1 MSPPALRCRV
11 LLVTDVTAITMDA
24 DRRVVADAAIAIDG
38 ARIVAV
44 GKAGDLAAR
53 HPDAERLPGHGM
65 IAVPGL
71 IDAHAHAD
79 QSLLRGRT
87 DDLPWIPF
95 LAEWID
101 PYLTR
106 RDPEVAV
113 AAYRLTMLEM
123 IRSGTT
129 TFVSP
134 NVDPRDD
141 LAALVGA
148 IDAMGVRA
156 VLARWVDSPAA
167 LDEAAAAVESW
178 DGAVDGRVRVRF
190 GLDIPRLPGD
200 RYRPDLY
207 PRAAD
212 VARRLGSGLVSHF
225 CSETE
230 DWTYYEDR
238 FGLRPTQWAEEQ
250 GILGP
255 STLLINGCW
264 LTAVEARVLADTRT
278 PVVASPTA
286 TMKMASG
293 VTPVRDLRDAG
304 VTVALGTDG
313 AANNN
318 CFDIVRE
325 MKAAC
330 LAQNSARRRA
340 ATLTAEDAL
349 EMATIEG
356 ATAVG
361 QRDEIG
367 SLEPGKRA
375 DVVLVDLTRAHTWP
389 VADPVSNLVYA
400 AHGGNVDTV
409 IVDGRV
415 LLRGGS
421 LTGLDEAA
429 ILREAADAARRVAG
443 LLPERPRRWPLV

>member
-1 MSPPALRCRV
+1 MAAVRCRV
-11 LLVTDVTAITMDA
+11 LLVTDVTAVTMDT
-24 DRRVVADAAIAIDG
+24 DRRVISDAALAVDG
-38 ARIVAV
+38 SRIVAV
-44 GKAGDLAAR
+44 GKATDLGPR
-53 HPDAERLPGHGM
+53 YPDSERLAGRGM
-65 IAVPGL
+65 LALPGL

-95 LAEWID
+95 LSNWID
-101 PYLTR
+101 PYLSR
-106 RDPEVAV
+106 RDPELAV
-113 AAYRLTMLEM
+113 AAYRLSMVEM

-129 TFVSP
+129 CFVSP
-134 NVDPRDD
+134 NVDQRDD

-156 VLARWVDSPAA
+156 VLARFVDRPASLERA
-167 LDEAAAAVESW
+167 LAVVETW
-178 DGAVDGRVRVRF
+178 DGAADGRVRVRF
-190 GLDIPRLPGD
+190 GLDIPRLQGD
-200 RYRPDLY
+200 RYQPALY
-207 PRAAD
+207 QAAAEQ
-212 VARRLGSGLVSHF
+212 ARRLGSGLVSHF

-230 DWTYYEDR
+230 DWTTFEDR
-238 FGLRPTQWAEEQ
+238 FGLRPTQWAERE

-255 STLLINGCW
+255 TTLLINGCW
-264 LTAVEARVLADTRT
+264 LTAVEARILADTRT
-278 PVVASPTA
+278 PVVASPSA

-313 AANNN
+313 GANNN
-318 CFDIVRE
+318 TFDMVRE

-330 LAQNSARRRA
+330 LVQNVTRRRPG
-340 ATLTAEDAL
+340 TLTAEHAL

-356 ATAVG
+356 ARALG
-361 QRDEIG
+361 QEDDLG

-375 DVVLVDLTRAHTWP
+375 DVVLVDLARAHTWP
-389 VADPVSNLVYA
+389 VADPISNLVYA

-415 LLRGGS
+415 LMRGGT
-421 LTGLDEAA
+421 LTEVDEEAV
-429 ILREAADAARRVAG
+429 LRDAAAAAAKVAS
-443 LLPERPRRWPLV
+443 LLPERPARWPRV

>member
-1 MSPPALRCRV
+1 V
-11 LLVTDVTAITMDA
+11 LLVTDVTAVTMDG
-24 DRRVVADAAIAIDG
+24 DRRVITGAALAIDG
-38 ARIVAV
+38 NRIAAV
-44 GKAGDLAAR
+44 GKTAELTAR
-53 HPDAERLPGHGM
+53 HPEADRLPGGGM
-65 IAVPGL
+65 LALPGL

-87 DDLPWIPF
+87 DDLPWVPF
-95 LAEWID
+95 LADWIN
-101 PYLTR
+101 PYLSR
-106 RDPEVAV
+106 RDPDIAV
-113 AAYRLTMLEM
+113 TAYRLAMVEM

-129 TFVSP
+129 CFVSP

-141 LAALVGA
+141 LAGLTAS

-156 VLARWVDSPAA
+156 VLAHWVDSPDTLERAT
-167 LDEAAAAVESW
+167 AAVEAW
-178 DGAVDGRVRVRF
+178 DRAADGRVRLRV

-200 RYRPDLY
+200 RYQPALY
-207 PRAAD
+207 PAAAERA
-212 VARRLGSGLVSHF
+212 RELGSGLVFHF

-238 FGLRPTQWAEEQ
+238 FGLRPTQWAQER
-250 GILGP
+250 GLLGP

-264 LTAVEARVLADTRT
+264 LTAVEARILADTGT

-293 VTPVRDLRDAG
+293 ITPVRDLRDAG
-304 VTVALGTDG
+304 VNVALGTDG

-318 CFDIVRE
+318 TFDLVRE
-325 MKAAC
+325 MKTAC
-330 LAQNSARRRA
+330 LVQNSTRGRS

-356 ATAVG
+356 ARALG
-361 QRDEIG
+361 QADEIG

-375 DVVLVDLTRAHTWP
+375 DVVLVDLARAHTWP
-389 VADPVSNLVYA
+389 IADPVSNLVYA

-409 IVDGRV
+409 MVDGRV
-415 LLRGGS
+415 LLRGGE
-421 LTGLDEAA
+421 LIGVDEAA
-429 ILREAADAARRVAG
+429 ILDEAAVAAARVAA
-443 LLPERPRRWPLV
+443 LLPARSRRWPYE

>member
-1 MSPPALRCRV
+1 V
-11 LLVTDVTAITMDA
+11 LLVTDVTVLTMDA
-24 DRRVVADAAIAIDG
+24 ERRVITDG
-38 ARIVAV
+38 AVAVDGTRIAAV
-44 GKAGDLAAR
+44 GKAADLVAR
-53 HPDAERLPGHGM
+53 HPEADRLPGRGM
-65 IAVPGL
+65 VALPGL

-87 DDLPWIPF
+87 DDLGWIPF
-95 LAEWID
+95 LADWIG
-101 PYLTR
+101 PYLSG
-106 RDPEVAV
+106 RDPDVAV
-113 AAYRLTMLEM
+113 TAYRLTMAEM

-129 TFVSP
+129 CFVSP

-141 LAALVGA
+141 LAALTQA
-148 IDAMGVRA
+148 IDDFGLRA
-156 VLARWVDSPAA
+156 VLAHWVDTPAA
-167 LDEAAAAVESW
+167 IEPAAAAVERW
-178 DGAVDGRVRVRF
+178 DGVADGRIRLRF

-200 RYRPDLY
+200 CYQPALY
-207 PRAAD
+207 PAAAERAKA
-212 VARRLGSGLVSHF
+212 LGAGLVSHF
-225 CSETE
+225 CSEIE

-264 LTAVEARVLADTRT
+264 LTGVETRILAETAT
-278 PVVASPTA
+278 PVVASPSA

-293 VTPVRDLRDAG
+293 TTPVRDLRDAG

-318 CFDIVRE
+318 CFDLVRE
-325 MKAAC
+325 MKAVC
-330 LAQNSARRRA
+330 LVQNASRRRW

-356 ATAVG
+356 ARAIG
-361 QRDEIG
+361 QTDQIG

-375 DVVLVDLTRAHTWP
+375 DVVLVDLARAHTWP

-400 AHGGNVDTV
+400 ANGADVDTV

-415 LLRGGS
+415 LLRGGE
-421 LTGLDEAA
+421 LVHIDEAA
-429 ILREAADAARRVAG
+429 ILDEAAAAAARLDV
-443 LLPERPRRWPLV
+443 LLPPRPRRWPRE